1 MDDDE
6 IRRRIAAGASKAGV
20 ARDLRISRM
29 TVYHA
34 LDAIPD
40 KTALPEKPP
49 SATIALHLIVENFSK
64 RGRGRKSA
72 RDQIEAMLERDYAM
86 VKLGDCDYRLTVPYD
101 TDPDGVGLDEEIN
114 HLQMGMFNIA
124 ESFRC
129 SIETDIREIGGR
141 RRAW

>member
-1 MDDDE
+1 
-6 IRRRIAAGASKAGV
+6 
-20 ARDLRISRM
+20 M

-141 RRAW
+141 RNAW